1 MWLSKAELSVFQELR
16 ELGLKP
22 TFEIGTRVGRGFAD
36 LGFEEYCILPGNR
49 LQSLLTGTITPLAE
63 HEKDKLFGVFSADD
77 LLAELNL
84 RGFDI
89 KSICSPDQRKWILEM
104 QMGQDSPLSAE
115 GKTLLAVSCAAIKL
129 VLK

>member
-1 MWLSKAELSVFQELR
+1 MWLSKAELASFQELR

-22 TFEIGTRVGRGFAD
+22 NFEIGTRVGRGFAD

-49 LQSLLTGTITPLAE
+49 LQSLLTGTITQLAE
-63 HEKDKLFGVFSADD
+63 HEKDKLFGIYSADD
-77 LLAELNL
+77 LLADLNL

-89 KSICSPDQRKWILEM
+89 KSIRSPDQRKWILEM
-104 QMGQDSPLSAE
+104 EMGQGPLISIE
-115 GKTLLAVSCAAIKL
+115 GKTLLAVCCAAMKQ